1 MNLKVTT
8 NQKPTIDMNIKK
20 KERPIPNI
28 ILKTTIK
35 SQKSKKK
42 KGKKK
47 QSKVQLETINKMSM
61 STTYLSIITLNVNGL
76 NGPTKRHRGWGVP
89 IMVQQK

>member
-42 KGKKK
+42 KERKNSLKY
-47 QSKVQLETINKMSM
+47 N
-61 STTYLSIITLNVNGL
+61 
-76 NGPTKRHRGWGVP
+76 
-89 IMVQQK
+89 